1 MTLKL
6 KIISTATVPEGVALS
21 AELSAGASI
30 GRGAASDWVLIDPE
44 RHVSSVHAKVELEG
58 GGYVIEDHSTNGLFV
73 NDERAPI
80 GKGARRAIGPGDQIR
95 LGRYVI
101 EVVSAAAPEGALAAP
116 SLAPDQPALKTE
128 QEAADDDP
136 FGLSTPTDPLGGEA
150 QGSDRGA
157 SPDDFFRPPDP
168 VRQTPPIPQNAGEKW
183 WEDDD
188 DLELESAG
196 APKGDDHYT
205 APQSDTSDPFA
216 SEAPEPATSRA
227 VDPFS
232 APDPAPPP
240 TPSEPSSSLA
250 DSERAAPP
258 TGDAAFDA
266 FLDALGVAPPADREA
281 AARVLGAAFREL
293 MSGALDLLNARSGLR
308 NELRLAATMVRADS
322 NNPLKFSVHVDDALQ
337 KLIGG
342 SGAGFMEPV
351 EASRE
356 MMADL
361 RAHELAVMAGVEA
374 GVAKLLDQL
383 DPDKFDRGP
392 KLKIGPLGG
401 ASKDRYREVFQKLK
415 TDLHERSSGVFWRA
429 FSDGYERQA
438 EIARRKARG

>member
-6 KIISTATVPEGVALS
+6 KIVSTATAPEGVALT
-21 AELSAGASI
+21 ADLSAGAAI
-30 GRGAASDWVLIDPE
+30 GRGAASEWVLIDPE
-44 RHVSSVHAKVELEG
+44 RHVSSVHARVEIEG
-58 GGYVIEDHSTNGLFV
+58 GSYVIEDHSTNGLYI
-73 NDERAPI
+73 NEERSPL
-80 GKGARRAIGPGDQIR
+80 GKGGRRALAAGDQLRI
-95 LGRYVI
+95 GRYIV
-101 EVVSAAAPEGALAAP
+101 EVVAATPPPGATAAP
-116 SLAPDQPALKTE
+116 SLAPDASPVHE
-128 QEAADDDP
+128 VAADAEDDP
-136 FGLSTPTDPLGGEA
+136 FGLTPSADPLGGEA
-150 QGSDRGA
+150 QGYDRGA
-157 SPDDFFRPPDP
+157 SPDDFFSPPEP
-168 VRQTPPIPQNAGEKW
+168 AAPISPIPTEAGEKW

-188 DLELESAG
+188 DLL
-196 APKGDDHYT
+196 AP
-205 APQSDTSDPFA
+205 APEPQSEEAPAATSPVASNDPFA
-216 SEAPEPATSRA
+216 APS
-227 VDPFS
+227 
-232 APDPAPPP
+232 
-240 TPSEPSSSLA
+240 PSPSSSPA
-250 DSERAAPP
+250 PAAPVSGAERP
-258 TGDAAFDA
+258 PSSAPASPPSPAGAVSDGAFDV
-266 FLDALGVAPPADREA
+266 FLDALGVAPPTDREA

-374 GVAKLLDQL
+374 GVARLLDQL
-383 DPDKFDRGP
+383 DPDKFDKGS

-429 FSDGYERQA
+429 FSEGYERQA